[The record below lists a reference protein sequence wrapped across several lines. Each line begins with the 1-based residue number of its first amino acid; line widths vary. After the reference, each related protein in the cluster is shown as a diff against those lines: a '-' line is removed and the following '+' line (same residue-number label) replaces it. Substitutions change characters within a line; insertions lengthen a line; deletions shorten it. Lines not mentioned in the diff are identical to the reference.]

1 MEMPD
6 VQHMAQGAPL
16 VGAPGPARKESAE
29 MKNYPNTHP
38 SRALTALIDRFP
50 ILNQLFD
57 NPNRRRKPSTCP
69 ICGRRLRFEI
79 VEFHGASYPIRMC
92 PRCSR
97 PVTPAQTQKA
107 MADWEL
113 LQRQY
118 EARQRALDEIE
129 AKE

>member
-1 MEMPD
+1 MPD

-57 NPNRRRKPSTCP
+57 NPNRRRTPSTCP

-79 VEFHGASYPIRMC
+79 VEFHGASYPVRMC

-97 PVTPAQTQKA
+97 PVTPPQMQKA
-107 MADWEL
+107 MTDWET

-118 EARQRALDEIE
+118 EARQRKLDEIE
-129 AKE
+129 AAA

>member
-1 MEMPD
+1 MPD

-16 VGAPGPARKESAE
+16 VGAPRPARKESAG
-29 MKNYPNTHP
+29 MKGYRCTSP
-38 SRALTALIDRFP
+38 SRTIEAMLQRFP

-79 VEFHGASYPIRMC
+79 VEFHGASYPVRMC

-107 MADWEL
+107 MEDWEL

-118 EARQRALDEIE
+118 EARQRKLDEIE
-129 AKE
+129 AAE

>member
-1 MEMPD
+1 
-6 VQHMAQGAPL
+6 
-16 VGAPGPARKESAE
+16 
-29 MKNYPNTHP
+29 MKGYRCTHP
-38 SRALTALIDRFP
+38 SRALNALMDRFP
-50 ILNQLFD
+50 IFAQLFD
-57 NPNRRRKPSTCP
+57 NPRYKPQAERPGACP

-79 VEFHGASYPIRMC
+79 VEFHGASYPVRMC

-118 EARQRALDEIE
+118 EARQRKLDEIE

>member
-1 MEMPD
+1 
-6 VQHMAQGAPL
+6 
-16 VGAPGPARKESAE
+16 

-57 NPNRRRKPSTCP
+57 DPRKPQAERPGLCP

-79 VEFHGASYPIRMC
+79 VEFHGANYPIRMC
-92 PRCSR
+92 PRCTH
-97 PVTPAQTQKA
+97 PTTEQVNTGIAH
-107 MADWEL
+107 WET

-118 EARQRALDEIE
+118 EARQRKLDEIE
-129 AKE
+129 AAE

>member
-1 MEMPD
+1 MPD
-6 VQHMAQGAPL
+6 VQHLAQGAPL

-38 SRALTALIDRFP
+38 SRTLTALIDRFP
-50 ILNQLFD
+50 IFAQLFD
-57 NPNRRRKPSTCP
+57 NPNRRRTPSTCP

-79 VEFHGASYPIRMC
+79 VEFHGASYPVRMC

-118 EARQRALDEIE
+118 EARQRKLDEIE
-129 AKE
+129 AAA